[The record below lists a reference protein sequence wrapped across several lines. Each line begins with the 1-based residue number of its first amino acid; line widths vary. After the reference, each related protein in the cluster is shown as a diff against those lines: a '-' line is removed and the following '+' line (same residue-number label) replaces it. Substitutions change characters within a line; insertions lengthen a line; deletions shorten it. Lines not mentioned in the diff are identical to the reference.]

1 MNQDSSQR
9 IVEPLRRWIASATP
23 GARLPSTRALVA
35 EHGASAATVQRALRT
50 LAAEGAVETRPGT
63 GTFVR
68 AARAAPPTDY
78 SWQTAALGAPER
90 SIPSISTALRSR
102 PPESIALHS
111 GYPDDE
117 LLPVRLVR
125 SAIARAGRSGAAVD
139 RPPTVGDPDLR
150 AWFAGELAART
161 IASAA
166 APRASD
172 VVILPGSQSGLG
184 AIFRGLVGSGGP
196 LLVESPTY
204 WGAIRAAAQIGVRLV
219 PVASGP
225 DGPDPEAIDR
235 AFRETGARALYAQP
249 SFANPTGAQWT
260 TDRADRVLEIV
271 RDHGAF
277 LIEDDWAHDFGIDAE
292 PRPLAGRDD
301 SGHVVYLR
309 SLTKSVSPAIR
320 VAAAI
325 VRGPARDRI
334 LSDVATESMYVSGLL
349 QAIARDVVT
358 QPAWETHRRTVRG
371 ILRDRRDQLVAAVQ
385 EHAPRAHL
393 TRIPSGGLNLWVQLA
408 EGIDADR
415 VVRDCAAAGVMIA
428 PGSEWFP
435 AEASGPF
442 VRLNYSGP
450 EPHRFAEAARMLGGV
465 LDGVS

>member
-196 LLVESPTY
+196 LLV
-204 WGAIRAAAQIGVRLV
+204 
-219 PVASGP
+219 
-225 DGPDPEAIDR
+225 
-235 AFRETGARALYAQP
+235 
-249 SFANPTGAQWT
+249 
-260 TDRADRVLEIV
+260 
-271 RDHGAF
+271 
-277 LIEDDWAHDFGIDAE
+277 
-292 PRPLAGRDD
+292 
-301 SGHVVYLR
+301 
-309 SLTKSVSPAIR
+309 
-320 VAAAI
+320 
-325 VRGPARDRI
+325 
-334 LSDVATESMYVSGLL
+334 
-349 QAIARDVVT
+349 
-358 QPAWETHRRTVRG
+358 
-371 ILRDRRDQLVAAVQ
+371 
-385 EHAPRAHL
+385 
-393 TRIPSGGLNLWVQLA
+393 
-408 EGIDADR
+408 
-415 VVRDCAAAGVMIA
+415 
-428 PGSEWFP
+428 
-435 AEASGPF
+435 
-442 VRLNYSGP
+442 
-450 EPHRFAEAARMLGGV
+450 
-465 LDGVS
+465 